1 MNIKAAK
8 SVQGIAIQCIITHK
22 RLTFKNNNVLYYQ
35 GMIFTVNDTDILG
48 GKKELQALPKG
59 SNVCSFHQ
67 LSSFIK
73 FNYL

>member
-35 GMIFTVNDTDILG
+35 GMVQNTCFNDDIYG
-48 GKKELQALPKG
+48 E
-59 SNVCSFHQ
+59 
-67 LSSFIK
+67 
-73 FNYL
+73 

>member
-35 GMIFTVNDTDILG
+35 GMVQNTSFNDDIYG
-48 GKKELQALPKG
+48 E
-59 SNVCSFHQ
+59 
-67 LSSFIK
+67 
-73 FNYL
+73 